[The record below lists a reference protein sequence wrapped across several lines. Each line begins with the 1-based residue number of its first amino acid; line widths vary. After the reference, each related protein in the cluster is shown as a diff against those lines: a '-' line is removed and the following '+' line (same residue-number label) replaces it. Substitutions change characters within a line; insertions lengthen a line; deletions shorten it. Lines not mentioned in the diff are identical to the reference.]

1 MLVRV
6 TGGTS
11 RSDQYS
17 PAVDKRTPSVVLVFN
32 RYRSIPFLRC
42 RSSRV
47 EKVFF
52 ILRVG
57 LLVVGVM
64 VS

>member
-1 MLVRV
+1 M
-6 TGGTS
+6 
-11 RSDQYS
+11 
-17 PAVDKRTPSVVLVFN
+17 VLVFN